1 MVVIAG
7 CIIVKDDKVLM
18 VQEASK
24 DCYGLWTFPAGHL
37 DEPEKITDAAIRE
50 VYEETGF
57 KVKLTGVLPLVL
69 TAKQGKEPKIQ
80 VRFTAEVIEESK
92 DFNKEEILDVKWIEI
107 NKVKEMTNEELRGY
121 DVNMKLLDYLTQNKI
136 YPLEL
141 FDESNIQ

>member
-69 TAKQGKEPKIQ
+69 TAKQGKEPKIHI
-80 VRFTAEVIEESK
+80 RFTAEVVEESQN
-92 DFNKEEILDVKWIEI
+92 FNKEEILDVKWIEI
-107 NKVKEMTNEELRGY
+107 EKVKAMTKEELRSY
-121 DVNMKLLDYLTQNKI
+121 DLNQKQIDYFIQNKI